1 MRCTPRAASIAA
13 SLVSATAA
21 LALCTGPARAA
32 DEKDMATRAGNCAE
46 AKSQMAYFCDPNST
60 DMMSGFTACT
70 NAKKNVKSACE
81 GVVEADQAYKFDDKK
96 P

>member
-1 MRCTPRAASIAA
+1 MERTTRAASIAA
-13 SLVSATAA
+13 TLAGGLCA

-32 DEKDMATRAGNCAE
+32 DEKDPATRAGNCAE

-70 NAKKNVKSACE
+70 NAKKNVKAACE
-81 GVVEADQAYKFDDKK
+81 GVVESDQAYKFDKK
-96 P
+96 